1 MDKTSHEIG
10 YVYILQS
17 KLNNRYYIGSTINIE
32 KRYSNHKNGF
42 VKSTRSIR
50 PLELKFFKK
59 YKDIK
64 TARQIEYKL
73 KKMKSKSIID
83 KIITEQDISLTL

>member
-1 MDKTSHEIG
+1 MAKTPHEIG

-17 KLNNRYYIGSTINIE
+17 NLNNRYYIGSTIDIE

-42 VKSTRSIR
+42 VKSTRNLR

-59 YKDIK
+59 YDDIK

-73 KKMKSKSIID
+73 KKMKSKNIID
-83 KIITEQDISLTL
+83 KIIAEQDISLTL